1 LKLLNNLSGSP
12 ALAGG
17 ERHPLPPTGNSCRVD

>member
-1 LKLLNNLSGSP
+1 MRWLALVLLSVSP

-17 ERHPLPPTGNSCRVD
+17 ERAGNFDYYI